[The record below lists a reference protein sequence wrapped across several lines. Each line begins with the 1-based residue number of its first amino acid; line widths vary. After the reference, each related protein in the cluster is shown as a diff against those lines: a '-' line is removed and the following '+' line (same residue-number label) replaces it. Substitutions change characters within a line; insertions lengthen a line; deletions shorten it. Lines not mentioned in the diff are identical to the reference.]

1 LREYIQELD
10 VWAVERWHP
19 HAGRLAEWLLA
30 VEAKSW
36 ARCRLVEA
44 RALAGLDPLPPE
56 APCATAAA
64 GDTEGA
70 EVTTSVADALA
81 DSLSTCDLDASDEGL
96 PALSI
101 VR

>member
-1 LREYIQELD
+1 M
-10 VWAVERWHP
+10 ERWHP
-19 HAGRLAEWLLA
+19 LAGRLAEWLLA

-44 RALAGLDPLPPE
+44 RSLAGFDPLPPE
-56 APCATAAA
+56 APGASAAA
-64 GDTEGA
+64 SDTEGA

-81 DSLSTCDLDASDEGL
+81 DSLSICDLDASHEGAL
-96 PALSI
+96 ALSI